1 MEERKGFW
9 TCMKEDNAVCVWISR
24 ASKHLI
30 PNVGTILVVALM
42 LFAYRAWA
50 APAGETPPP
59 VEPAMSPAVIAA
71 APAANAAPGV
81 ISYQG
86 TLTDATGK
94 PVTGNIGMTFRL
106 YTAPTGGAA
115 LWTEAR
121 TGANAVP
128 VSNGLFNVLLGSLT
142 PIPASVWNNA
152 HVYLGVQVAG
162 DTEMSPREVVS
173 AVGAAM
179 SVQGEQPYYFHGAF
193 ATPTQ
198 WMADLIYNQNYAN
211 FCQAIG
217 KTYTRA
223 DVLQHHYTEPGW
235 DSEWS
240 GRGNG
245 FFYHDWY
252 YIGLRYHETDV
263 HVYGNGDPA
272 HPYNVWQ
279 YKSGNGCCVAS
290 HNWTME
296 VSVIIWCK

>member
-1 MEERKGFW
+1 
-9 TCMKEDNAVCVWISR
+9 MKRFFDSNAMRHFVPN
-24 ASKHLI
+24 AGTLI
-30 PNVGTILVVALM
+30 VVALM

-50 APAGETPPP
+50 APVAETPPP
-59 VEPAMSPAVIAA
+59 VTPGMATAITAA
-71 APAANAAPGV
+71 APAADAAPGV

-86 TLTDATGK
+86 TLTDG
-94 PVTGNIGMTFRL
+94 VGNPISGNVDMTFRL
-106 YTAPTGGAA
+106 YDAPSGGTP
-115 LWTEAR
+115 LWTETR

-142 PIPASVWNNA
+142 PIPSSVWNA
-152 HVYLGVQVAG
+152 VDVYLGVEVTG
-162 DTEMSPREVVS
+162 DTEMQPREVVS
-173 AVGAAM
+173 AVGTAM

-198 WMADLIYNQNYAN
+198 WMADLIFNQNYAN

-223 DVLQHHYTEPGW
+223 DVLQHHYTEPIW
-235 DSEWS
+235 DPEWP

-245 FFYHDWY
+245 FFYQDWY

-263 HVYGNGDPA
+263 HVYGNGNPED
-272 HPYNVWQ
+272 PYNVWQ
-279 YKSGNGCCVAS
+279 YKSGNGCCVYS

-296 VSVIIWCK
+296 ISVIIWCK